1 MLAEESFEWFLW
13 SKVQLKTLNIKKT
26 DIFALLVLFFG
37 VRLMRKGF
45 GSVFLLSKYSSDFTN
60 DFGDSGIKIKEV

>member
-1 MLAEESFEWFLW
+1 
-13 SKVQLKTLNIKKT
+13 
-26 DIFALLVLFFG
+26 
-37 VRLMRKGF
+37 MRKGF